1 MMKTTWLIIPENE
14 GQELNYI
21 EDFVGDMTG
30 AEKRAKY
37 MADGLQRILKDGTI
51 TVSVKNSKTLRE
63 IANLKGVI

>member
-1 MMKTTWLIIPENE
+1 MMTTWLIIPENE

-21 EDFVGDMTG
+21 EDFTGDASG
-30 AEKRAKY
+30 AKNRAKY
-37 MADGLQRILKDGTI
+37 MADALQRILKDGEI